1 MGLYLGGLIIRS
13 IFASQI
19 WGAYFREGL
28 FFGGGGG
35 AYYRTFTVSHLDFL
49 IFLKTLLNYA

>member
-1 MGLYLGGLIIRS
+1 MS
-13 IFASQI
+13 DT

-35 AYYRTFTVSHLDFL
+35 AYYQNFTVV
-49 IFLKTLLNYA
+49 A